1 MIPILIFA
9 VVLFLAVL
17 LSGWAERT
25 ILSIA
30 VLFLIAGFLAGP
42 GVLHLI
48 AVEPGQWLVRL
59 LAELALF
66 SVLFTDGMKVNWRSL
81 TSAWKLPGKAL
92 FGIPLTMVG
101 IALLAHYIAGR
112 TWAESFLLGAVL
124 SPTDP
129 VFAAAL
135 VGRPDVPDR
144 LRHLLNVESGLN
156 DGLALPL
163 VLGILTWMG
172 QDGATI
178 PRVLA
183 EMGEGIGLGVAVPWI
198 AVWLCQLRLFHVA
211 PAYHPLFAFDVGVLV
226 LRFAGSAGPT
236 CSSAA
241 FAAGITLSSV
251 HPNLSSEFR
260 GFGETLTELFKSF
273 AILLFGALIS
283 PQLLAAVPGRGYLF
297 VILSLVVVRPIA
309 MLPAFLDSGLTWQEE
324 VAAAWFGPKG
334 FASVV
339 YGILVLQSSVPGHEE
354 LFHLIAVV
362 VALSIIVHSSTDVV
376 IAGWFRK

>member
-1 MIPILIFA
+1 MNIALLFGL
-9 VVLFLAVL
+9 VLFLAVL
-17 LSGWAERT
+17 LSGWAEET
-25 ILSIA
+25 IFSIA
-30 VLFLIAGFLAGP
+30 VLFLVAGFLAGP
-42 GVLHLI
+42 GVLKLI

-66 SVLFTDGMKVNWRSL
+66 SVLFTDGMKVNWQSL
-81 TSAWKLPGKAL
+81 VSAWKLPGKAL
-92 FGIPLTMVG
+92 FFGIPLTMMG
-101 IALLAHYIAGR
+101 IAMGAHYIAGR
-112 TWAESFLLGAVL
+112 TWAESFLLVAAL

-135 VGRPDVPDR
+135 VGRPDVPER

-226 LRFAGSAGPT
+226 LALCWLCGANVFWPPLRPELRCPVSTPICAQ
-236 CSSAA
+236 SSA
-241 FAAGITLSSV
+241 
-251 HPNLSSEFR
+251 
-260 GFGETLTELFKSF
+260 
-273 AILLFGALIS
+273 
-283 PQLLAAVPGRGYLF
+283 
-297 VILSLVVVRPIA
+297 
-309 MLPAFLDSGLTWQEE
+309 DS
-324 VAAAWFGPKG
+324 A
-334 FASVV
+334 
-339 YGILVLQSSVPGHEE
+339 
-354 LFHLIAVV
+354 
-362 VALSIIVHSSTDVV
+362 
-376 IAGWFRK
+376 RR